1 VLHDDALYKSTYFT
15 LLLLCCWMSAKRLKL
30 NTDKTELLWTGSRQH
45 ISTSWSWSIYT
56 TGRRYC
62 PSLRPCAVAWSNYLS
77 LSEPRP
83 PCVRRQ
89 FGILLLDTTASTSSP
104 ITRRRIGSHTGSRLC
119 YVQGRLLQS
128 AVGRSTK
135 VCYRQVAAG
144 HECCSVSC
152 ERHEEVRP
160 RLDTPASL

>member
-1 VLHDDALYKSTYFT
+1 MKRST
-15 LLLLCCWMSAKRLKL
+15 LVQGHAMPNIHRVSKKLCIFAARCYNTSAAC
-30 NTDKTELLWTGSRQH
+30 H
-45 ISTSWSWSIYT
+45 
-56 TGRRYC
+56 
-62 PSLRPCAVAWSNYLS
+62 PSLRPCAVAWTWEYIISAELS
-77 LSEPRP
+77 LDRHY
-83 PCVRRQ
+83 VRRQ
-89 FGILLLDTTASTSSP
+89 FGVLLLATTASTSSP
-104 ITRRRIGSHTGSRLC
+104 MSRRRIGSHGSRLC

-144 HECCSVSC
+144 HERCSASC